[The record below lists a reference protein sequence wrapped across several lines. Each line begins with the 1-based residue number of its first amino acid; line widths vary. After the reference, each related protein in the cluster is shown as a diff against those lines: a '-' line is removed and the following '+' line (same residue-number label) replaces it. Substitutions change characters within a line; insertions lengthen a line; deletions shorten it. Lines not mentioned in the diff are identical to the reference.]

1 MARRTPVPATSPLL
15 ALSLVTLAA
24 GLPASGAPAGEGA
37 HRSAARTGEFGSP
50 PEAAAV
56 IGNPAA
62 LEPPPFGLPFAAPP
76 GPDTW
81 LFTQPYGNTV
91 FAFRQRRTFYAAG
104 QGLHFGVDL
113 GAPCGTEVVAIGDGI
128 VVGIDQ
134 GAHGAGPHNLM
145 IDHPNGYASFYG
157 HLLERPP
164 LRLGD
169 EVRRGQGIARTG
181 DPDLSCTSRPHLHLE
196 IRDAPAHRRAFNP
209 LRLIDADWNRIVL
222 AGGVPLGFAVDLG
235 DPRRWQLLGDQP
247 EIAFGGPLL
256 NDYAAAWPPR

>member
-1 MARRTPVPATSPLL
+1 MARRSPVSAISYPLL
-15 ALSLVTLAA
+15 ALALSTLAA
-24 GLPASGAPAGEGA
+24 GPTAFAASVGEDV
-37 HRSAARTGEFGSP
+37 HRSASP
-50 PEAAAV
+50 TREIGPFPEAASA
-56 IGNPAA
+56 IGDPAA
-62 LEPPPFGLPFAAPP
+62 EAPPFGLPFASPP

-113 GAPCGTEVVAIGDGI
+113 GAPCGTQVVAIGDGV

-169 EVRRGQGIARTG
+169 EVHRGQVIARTG

-209 LRLIDADWNRIVL
+209 VPLIDADWNRIVL
-222 AGGVPLGFAVDLG
+222 AGGGPIGFAVDLG

-256 NDYAAAWPPR
+256 NDYAAAWPPP